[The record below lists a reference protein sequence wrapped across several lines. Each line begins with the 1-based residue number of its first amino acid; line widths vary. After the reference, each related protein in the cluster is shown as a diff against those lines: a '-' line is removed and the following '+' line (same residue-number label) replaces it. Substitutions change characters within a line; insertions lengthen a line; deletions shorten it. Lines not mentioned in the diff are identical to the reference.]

1 MPESDHSKYI
11 ITERRRDS
19 RDAVMPPGVDPAS
32 ITDTKSHFKL
42 MSLDDHVLKGSL
54 YTEVVWMWPGGSD
67 VYPETAEPAPH
78 AHEYDE
84 VLGFFGS
91 DFDAPYDLGGEIEF
105 WLEDEKFL
113 AHQEL
118 PHLRPQGHVP
128 LPSGDPG
135 GKKAHLPLLIRPG
148 RHLRAGD
155 GRGVSEHGPEAGRP
169 SDAGREPMSRPIT
182 DLARVMDV
190 SGRKVIVTGGSRGI
204 GWGICQAFAQRG
216 ADVAILDID
225 VAAGE
230 AAAQELRE
238 SGGDHVFVECDVTDR
253 GMVERAV
260 GSGRPPVSATSTCW

>member
-91 DFDAPYDLGGEIEF
+91 DFDAPYDLGGVIEF

-113 AHQEL
+113 LTKSCLIFVPKGMYHCPLVIREVR
-118 PHLRPQGHVP
+118 RPIFHFS
-128 LPSGDPG
+128 SGPG
-135 GKKAHLPLLIRPG
+135 GTYVQETA
-148 RHLRAGD
+148 
-155 GRGVSEHGPEAGRP
+155 EA
-169 SDAGREPMSRPIT
+169 
-182 DLARVMDV
+182 
-190 SGRKVIVTGGSRGI
+190 
-204 GWGICQAFAQRG
+204 
-216 ADVAILDID
+216 
-225 VAAGE
+225 
-230 AAAQELRE
+230 
-238 SGGDHVFVECDVTDR
+238 
-253 GMVERAV
+253 
-260 GSGRPPVSATSTCW
+260 